1 MDDKEEIIKLRMETE
16 RLKQQ
21 ITRLTADAESEKETR
36 KRRNIDI
43 DNRLKPIEDWKN
55 NLQGRMVVI
64 VIVGI
69 GIWGLILSYIAWKL
83 NKI

>member
-1 MDDKEEIIKLRMETE
+1 MDDKETILQLLMETE

-36 KRRNIDI
+36 KRRNTDI
-43 DNRLKPIEDWKN
+43 DSRLKLVEDWKN
-55 NLQGRMVVI
+55 NLQGRLVI
-64 VIVGI
+64 IAIAGT
-69 GIWGLILSYIAWKL
+69 GIWAILVIIIAWKL